1 MSDLLGFIGDV
12 GSALLGSNSAKK
24 SQQNKRPSTTG
35 ATGMGRTHV
44 KHRDAKTRRGSDQ
57 GWLESSPGSG
67 WNRSKHSNRITSDG
81 GAYLQ
86 GLRKHREKFELS
98 NDAESTTE

>member
-24 SQQNKRPSTTG
+24 ANKQTSVYNG

-57 GWLESSPGSG
+57 GWVESSPGSG

-81 GAYLQ
+81 GAYFTRTQ
-86 GLRKHREKFELS
+86 ETSGKFELS